1 MNDTTQIKIS
11 DFIKENEITMTVNQ
25 RGVNPFMNDS
35 KFPMD
40 HYRVCLQ
47 TRTAGRPKSYTTYF
61 SKGMGHNG
69 AEPTTEEVLDCLASD
84 SAGIDNEGSF
94 ENWAGG
100 YGYEQD
106 QKARRIYQACCRVSE
121 RLKRLLGQDRYDTLL
136 YSIERS

>member
-1 MNDTTQIKIS
+1 MNNTTEIKLS
-11 DFIKENEITMTVNQ
+11 DFIKENKITMSVNK
-25 RGVNPFMNDS
+25 RDVNPFMNDS

-47 TRTAGRPKSYTTYF
+47 VITEGSHRQYTTYF

-84 SAGIDNEGSF
+84 SAGIENEGSF
-94 ENWAGG
+94 ENWADG

-121 RLKRLLGQDRYDTLL
+121 KLIRLLGQDLYNTLL
-136 YSIERS
+136 WNTERE